1 MIFLLQRGQMKN
13 LGKEGRGA
21 EDPSISLPIKK
32 VVQGLRFAA
41 FQWTLSCDWGRFP
54 FLGNHKRNRKT
65 EGPEEISK
73 PAHIVP
79 SYYICLDQISSTS
92 ESGVA
97 PAGILMSRCCCER
110 RKKTAYNS
118 FPAENKRPGSW
129 FPRAFQTLAVSCCLS
144 DVLQLSFPHVEP
156 TVAA

>member
-1 MIFLLQRGQMKN
+1 MILLLQRGQMEKS
-13 LGKEGRGA
+13 GERRQGSWRPSYVFTHQEGCSGP
-21 EDPSISLPIKK
+21 ETCSIS
-32 VVQGLRFAA
+32 V
-41 FQWTLSCDWGRFP
+41 SDWRPFP

-65 EGPEEISK
+65 EGPEKISK

-79 SYYICLDQISSTS
+79 SYYICLGKISSTS

-97 PAGILMSRCCCER
+97 PAGILVSCRWCER

-129 FPRAFQTLAVSCCLS
+129 FPRAFKTLVVSCCLS

-156 TVAA
+156 TVTA